1 MGVFDA
7 FQIPY
12 SAVER
17 EHEEAITSAAHAG
30 GGTIIRGGV
39 ARGLPEPSPDYP
51 ERFKEMIR
59 ARNERFEKTDV
70 SDLLGDMT
78 PMEFLLRFTISH
90 PDMHTTIVGTKD
102 PDHLAANVEAASRAL
117 CLPTSTQR
125 RRPATS
131 RELCYQSVSSRP
143 PSTTIICPVT

>member
-1 MGVFDA
+1 VFDA

-17 EHEEAITSAAHAG
+17 DHEEEISRAAHAG

-39 ARGLPEPSPDYP
+39 ARGLAQPSGDYP
-51 ERFKEMIR
+51 ERFQEMIR
-59 ARNERFEKTDV
+59 ARNERYEQTDV

-90 PDMHTTIVGTKD
+90 PDMHTTIVGTKS
-102 PDHLAANVEAASRAL
+102 PEHLADNVAAASRGP
-117 CLPTSTQR
+117 LPADVYAAAR
-125 RRPATS
+125 DRYPH
-131 RELCYQSVSSRP
+131 
-143 PSTTIICPVT
+143 PSAG